1 MADAGLLGAFDTN
14 SLTGI
19 YQPKIADYHFS
30 EPRFGLNLQVSYLYG
45 GLRSESGRFSIVERK
60 FISSMTGGLFI
71 MSNDTGSMELDA
83 GTPRSARGEVRRIQ
97 TADELRWHDP
107 IMQRVPD
114 DIRVPEEQGLDL
126 RVTDGRMEWSEGS
139 LLTLEGDQPAAGVQF
154 YSPMRGNNF
163 YYISQPYW
171 LTGEIL
177 GERAEGPVFL
187 DHIYWQPHGLEWKET
202 PFYTER
208 QVSWMVFANK
218 LDDGSVQAG
227 HVVRCTDGLSFVAIA
242 ENGGPAQLS
251 DRMDVS
257 MTLDDDDYVTG
268 AEYDIEGTRWT
279 YTEDADGHMEGHSKA
294 RWSGYRAQGG
304 MFKLT
309 DDPREIVNGFC
320 WVECFADRIRAE
332 GLVK

>member
-1 MADAGLLGAFDTN
+1 MTDQGVLGAFNTR
-14 SLTGI
+14 SLTGT
-19 YQPKIADYHFS
+19 YRPKIADYQFTQ
-30 EPRFGLNLQVSYLYG
+30 PRFGLNLQVTYIYG

-83 GTPRSARGEVRRIQ
+83 GTPRSARGEVRRTQ
-97 TADELRWHDP
+97 TADELRWFDP
-107 IMQRVPD
+107 IMRRIPD

-126 RVTDGRMEWSEGS
+126 RVTDGHMSWTEGN
-139 LLTLEGDQPAAGVQF
+139 LLNLEGGQPAAGVQF
-154 YSPMRGNNF
+154 YSPMVDNNF

-171 LTGEIL
+171 LTGTVL
-177 GERAEGPVFL
+177 GEKCEGPMFL

-202 PFYTER
+202 PFYTDR

-227 HVVRCTDGLSFVAIA
+227 HVVRCTDGLSFVAIS
-242 ENGGPAQLS
+242 ENDAPLQLS

-268 AEYDIEGTRWT
+268 ATYDIDGTQWE

-304 MFKLT
+304 MFRRVGDSRK
-309 DDPREIVNGFC
+309 IVNGFC